1 MLKKNLIF
9 RYLFAGIF
17 VATLALSTIWV
28 YKNNLIET
36 QHNSAIH
43 SLTLS
48 YKERVEENKRLAE
61 LIFFNNLLYDH
72 TLIKLYKN
80 ALQQNL
86 KEPYKEHL
94 YEYLKDKF
102 FYLKTFGIKNI
113 TFYLPN
119 NELLLMMENK
129 EIPSYTSQRESVWY
143 VNSTQKEFQSV
154 EITENAASIVFI
166 RPFLDKE
173 LNHLGA
179 IEIEFDFDTL
189 AKRIEKN
196 NNYRVFF
203 VHEKSFLDKNIL
215 NPTQEFSPFEL
226 HSQYEIQKS
235 AYMAFKYDKT
245 LFDPFSQ
252 SIKEEIINKMDTK
265 QEFAVN
271 VFYDNQYQMVIF
283 IPLFN
288 ALTQEHTSYLV
299 ALGNDN
305 FSEISEIN
313 YSLNQLIVMIFFVLL
328 IIFILV
334 YNVHSY
340 KEKNQAI
347 IKEYT
352 DLLKAIDK
360 YVVMTQ
366 TDQGGFITYI
376 TQAFC
381 DISGYSKK
389 ELIGRNINIVRHP
402 DMSKKFFENMWNRLY
417 KEKQWEGEIKN
428 LDKNGNSYW
437 VKGIIFPKY
446 DIYNQLVGYI
456 SIHVNITDA
465 KQLKKINNLL
475 KEDLSNKLNEIK
487 MRDESLENTTK
498 IVLMGKIL
506 DSLSHQWKKPMSN
519 ISIELANFKARII
532 NNELDTLALQ
542 TIHNEIEYE
551 LKLLSITLNEFK
563 TFFSHSN
570 QNDKYNV
577 KSAVDEAIL
586 VVKSE
591 CSLHQIEISLEAQE
605 AIYCYGVF
613 NELKQIMINLLK
625 NSIEH
630 LIGNNI
636 KTPYIKLRIIEIQG
650 NVGIE
655 YIDNV
660 QGESKQIIEKV
671 FSNNYDEH
679 VFKDVGLNLYIAKLL
694 LEKIGAKI
702 HFEIQKEQSRFVIQL
717 VSKDRRK
724 DKRE

>member
-17 VATLALSTIWV
+17 VAVVALSSIWI

-36 QHNSAIH
+36 QQSIAIQT
-43 SLTLS
+43 LNLS
-48 YKERVEENKRLAE
+48 YKEAFDENQRLAE
-61 LIFFNNLLYDH
+61 LIFFNNLLYDS
-72 TLIKLYKN
+72 TINMLYKKV
-80 ALQQNL
+80 LQQNQ

-94 YEYLKDKF
+94 YSYLKDKF
-102 FYLKTFGIKNI
+102 FYFKTFGVKNM

-119 NELLLMMENK
+119 NEVLLSMDSHKMPNVK
-129 EIPSYTSQRESVWY
+129 SKRESVLY
-143 VNSTQKEFQSV
+143 VNSTQKELQSV
-154 EITENAASIVFI
+154 EITENSASIVFI
-166 RPFLDKE
+166 KPLLDKE
-173 LNHLGA
+173 LKHLGV
-179 IEIEFDFDTL
+179 IEMEFDFDVL
-189 AKRIEKN
+189 AKRIEKK
-196 NNYRVFF
+196 NNYRLFF
-203 VHEKSFLDKNIL
+203 VHNGSLLEKNIL
-215 NPTQEFSPFEL
+215 KPTQEFIPFVL
-226 HSQYEIQKS
+226 HPQYQIQKS
-235 AYMAFKYDKT
+235 AYMDFKYNKALFEPFNST
-245 LFDPFSQ
+245 L
-252 SIKEEIINKMDTK
+252 KEEIVNKMNAK
-265 QEFAVN
+265 QEFVVN
-271 VFYDNQYQMVIF
+271 VFFEKQYQMVVF
-283 IPLFN
+283 IPFFN

-305 FSEISEIN
+305 FSEISQIN
-313 YSLNQLIVMIFFVLL
+313 YFLNQLVIMIFLAFL

-340 KEKNQAI
+340 KEKNRTI

-366 TDQGGFITYI
+366 TDQSGFITYI

-389 ELIGRNINIVRHP
+389 ELIGRNINIIRHP
-402 DMSKKFFENMWNRLY
+402 DVSKKFFENMWKSLY
-417 KEKQWEGEIKN
+417 KEKKWEGEIKN
-428 LDKNGNSYW
+428 IDKNGNSYW

-446 DIYNQLVGYI
+446 DIHNELIGYT
-456 SIHVNITDA
+456 SIRVNITDA

-506 DSLSHQWKKPMSN
+506 DSLSHQWKKPMST

-532 NNELDTLALQ
+532 NHELNISELQ
-542 TIHNEIEYE
+542 KIHDEIAYQ
-551 LKLLSITLNEFK
+551 LKSLSITLNEFK

-586 VVKSE
+586 VVKPE
-591 CSLHQIEISLEAQE
+591 CDLHHIEVLLDAKE

-630 LIGNNI
+630 LIDNKVKNPHI
-636 KTPYIKLRIIEIQG
+636 KFEIIEKNDRVI
-650 NVGIE
+650 IE
-655 YIDNV
+655 FTDNA
-660 QGESKQIIEKV
+660 QGESKNIIQKV
-671 FSNNYDEH
+671 FSTSYNEH
-679 VFKDVGLNLYIAKLL
+679 ALKDAGLNLYIAKLL
-694 LEKIGAKI
+694 LEKIGANVSV
-702 HFEIQKEQSRFVIQL
+702 ETQKNQSRFVIEL

>member
-9 RYLFAGIF
+9 RYLFAGIV
-17 VATLALSTIWV
+17 VAIIALCSIWV

-36 QHNSAIH
+36 QQNSAIH

-61 LIFFNNLLYDH
+61 LIFFNNLLYDE
-72 TLIKLYKN
+72 TITTLYKKV
-80 ALQQNL
+80 LQQNQT
-86 KEPYKEHL
+86 EPFKEHL
-94 YEYLKDKF
+94 YAYLKDKF

-119 NELLLMMENK
+119 NDLLLMMNYK
-129 EIPSYTSQRESVWY
+129 EIPHYKSKRESVLY

-154 EITENAASIVFI
+154 EITENAASMVFTK
-166 RPFLDKE
+166 PLLDKE
-173 LNHLGA
+173 LHHLGA
-179 IEIEFDFDTL
+179 IEVEFDFDTL

-226 HSQYEIQKS
+226 HSQYEIPQN
-235 AYMAFKYDKT
+235 AYMAFKYNKA
-245 LFDPFSQ
+245 LFEPFNAD
-252 SIKEEIINKMDTK
+252 IKEEIVNKMNAQ

-271 VFYDNQYQMVIF
+271 VFYDKQYQMVIF

-305 FSEISEIN
+305 FSEISQIN
-313 YSLNQLIVMIFFVLL
+313 YFLNQLIVMVFFALF
-328 IIFILV
+328 IMFILV

-340 KEKNQAI
+340 KEKNRAI
-347 IKEYT
+347 IKEHT

-366 TDQGGFITYI
+366 TDQSGFISYV

-381 DISGYSKK
+381 NISGYSKK
-389 ELIGRNINIVRHP
+389 ELIGRNINIIRHP
-402 DMSKKFFENMWNRLY
+402 DMSKKFFENMWNSLY

-428 LDKNGNSYW
+428 IDKNGNSYW

-446 DIYNQLVGYI
+446 DIHNNLVGYT
-456 SIHVNITDA
+456 SIRVNITDA

-532 NNELDTLALQ
+532 NKELDTVALQ
-542 TIHNEIEYE
+542 TIHDEIAYQ
-551 LKLLSITLNEFK
+551 LKSLSMTLNEFK

-577 KSAVDEAIL
+577 KSAVEEAIM

-591 CSLHQIEISLEAQE
+591 CELHHIEIALHSKE
-605 AIYCYGVF
+605 AIFCYGVF
-613 NELKQIMINLLK
+613 NELKQIMINVLK

-630 LIGNNI
+630 LIDNNI
-636 KTPYIKLRIIEIQG
+636 KNPYIQLGIIENQDS
-650 NVGIE
+650 VMIE
-655 YIDNV
+655 CIDNV

-671 FSNNYDEH
+671 FSNSYDEH
-679 VFKDVGLNLYIAKLL
+679 ILKDAGLNLYIAKLL
-694 LEKIGAKI
+694 LEKIGAKVN
-702 HFEIQKEQSRFVIQL
+702 FEIQKNQNRFVIEL